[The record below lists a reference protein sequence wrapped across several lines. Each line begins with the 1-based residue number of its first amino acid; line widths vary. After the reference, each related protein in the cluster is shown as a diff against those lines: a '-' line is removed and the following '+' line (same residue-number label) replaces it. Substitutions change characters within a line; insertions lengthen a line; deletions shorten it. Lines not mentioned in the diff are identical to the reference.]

1 MSEEKFAQLL
11 QFFKVIGNESRL
23 KIVGLLA
30 NEERSVGELAELL
43 ELKEPTVSHH
53 LAAMKQLGLV
63 GVRAEGNV
71 RIYWLDTKFL
81 EAMSKDLFSRE
92 NLATLV
98 DDTSENEWERKV
110 LETYLEGDQIR
121 DLPSRHKKRLVI
133 LTWLANRF
141 DEGVRYSERDISE
154 RLKHYNPDYAALRR
168 YLVDYGF
175 MQREKGVYWRTE
187 LLDEAQDLVQ

>member
-11 QFFKVIGNESRL
+11 QFFKAIGNESRL

-81 EAMSKDLFSRE
+81 ESMNKDLFSRE
-92 NLATLV
+92 SLATLV
-98 DDTSENEWERKV
+98 DDTSENAWERKV
-110 LETYLEGDQIR
+110 LQTYLEGDR
-121 DLPSRHKKRLVI
+121 LRELPSRHKKKLVV
-133 LTWLANRF
+133 LAWLANQF
-141 DEGVRYSERDISE
+141 DTDVRYSEREISE
-154 RLKHYNPDYAALRR
+154 RLKYYNPDYAALRR

-187 LLDEAQDLVQ
+187 SSDED